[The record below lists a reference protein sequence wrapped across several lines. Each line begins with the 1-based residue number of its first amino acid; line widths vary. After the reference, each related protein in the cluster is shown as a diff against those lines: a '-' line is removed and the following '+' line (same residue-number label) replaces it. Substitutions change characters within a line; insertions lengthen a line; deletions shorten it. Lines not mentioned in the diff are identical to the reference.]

1 MSRILGEKIAL
12 NQSQVADFF
21 EQRARKFNAE
31 TPLTAILYQ
40 DQHPEIAEERD
51 RLERECVTPLL
62 ALSGAENVLDVG
74 CGIGRWASA
83 ISDQI
88 GQYHGIDASPSL
100 IDLAR
105 TYCPRPNVAFHAAG
119 VDDLT
124 DAWLAAYGPFDRV
137 ICSGILIYL
146 DDAQVARLLSALS
159 RHLAPGAILYLRE
172 PMGMAGRLSLSGHWS
187 EELQAH
193 YSAIYR
199 SREEIAAMLAQAFP
213 APAFQ
218 PGPITPLFDDAA
230 LNNRA
235 ETRQHFCLVS
245 KPVSAM

>member
-12 NQSQVADFF
+12 NQTQVADFF
-21 EQRARKFNAE
+21 EDRARRFNAD

-40 DQHPEIAEERD
+40 DSNPQIAEERD
-51 RLERECVTPLL
+51 RLERERVTPLL
-62 ALSGAENVLDVG
+62 DLTGAEHVLDVG
-74 CGIGRWASA
+74 CGIGRWAGA
-83 ISDQI
+83 IADRI
-88 GQYHGIDASPSL
+88 AQYHGIDASPSL

-105 TYCPRPNVAFHAAG
+105 GYCPRAHVAFHAAG

-124 DAWLAAYGPFDRV
+124 DAWLGAHGPFDRV

-146 DDAQVARLLSALS
+146 GDAQVATLLARLS
-159 RHLAPGAILYLRE
+159 RHLRAGAILYLRE
-172 PMGMAGRLSLSGHWS
+172 PMGMAGRLSLLGHWS

-199 SREEIAAMLAQAFP
+199 TREEIAAMLAQAFP
-213 APAFQ
+213 APAFVL
-218 PGPITPLFDDAA
+218 GPITPLFDDGA

-235 ETRQHFCLVS
+235 ETRQHFCLVR
-245 KPVSAM
+245 KA